1 MKAKLK
7 FDKCEGGKVGGGG
20 GGEDGE
26 EEAGYRLGNI
36 MNNGLGIL
44 HPP

>member
-1 MKAKLK
+1 M
-7 FDKCEGGKVGGGG
+7 GGG
-20 GGEDGE
+20 GGEEDGE
-26 EEAGYRLGNI
+26 EACYRLGNS